1 METNLIKR
9 ETILGARRFENYLW
23 TFILFLGSLGF
34 ILAGLS
40 SYYKIKIEPFITI
53 NSINFIPQGLL
64 MLFYGILGLSFSVW
78 MILTIIWDVGS
89 GYNEF
94 DKINNTVR
102 LVRRGFPGPNRDIL
116 LSYSL
121 NEIRTIEVEIS
132 EGINP
137 KRKIYL
143 TTNDQRRIPLTG
155 VGEPEPLNIIEERA
169 VTLAKFL
176 NIPYTFVK

>member
-1 METNLIKR
+1 MDTDLIKR
-9 ETILGARRFENYLW
+9 EKIIGARRFENYIS
-23 TFILFLGSLGF
+23 TFLLFIGSLGF

-40 SYYKIKIEPFITI
+40 SITVVPFVPVNNI
-53 NSINFIPQGLL
+53 NLIPQGLL
-64 MLFYGILGLSFSVW
+64 MLFYGILGFGFSLY
-78 MILTIIWDVGS
+78 ITLTIIWDVGS

-94 DKINNTVR
+94 DKITNTVR
-102 LVRRGFPGPNRDIL
+102 LVRKGFPGKNQDIL

-121 NEIRTIEVEIS
+121 DEIRAIEVEIS

-137 KRKIYL
+137 KRMIYL
-143 TTNDQRRIPLTG
+143 SMKDPRRIPLTG